1 MKILQIMNYRIHLI
15 ILILLSG
22 ALSVQGQK
30 MSDSKTYRKSFR
42 VGNDPVVEVTNKYG
56 DIQISHSSRDS
67 VSVRVEITATSDK
80 ESKLNEMMSDVDI
93 SINKTDQMVR
103 AETSFNRGVTP
114 LFESFKGLTKN
125 IINYESRLKVD
136 YFIECPQSTIL
147 RVTNSYGNVYIGD
160 DIPELTLKLSN
171 GSLDAGKVMN
181 APQLEL
187 TFCKA
192 NVRSISKGNII
203 LSFSELRTKETE
215 DVKLTSMS
223 SKVWIDKC
231 GTTDIDSKSDD
242 LSFGDASVI
251 TGEAYFSDI
260 NAGKLGHELSL
271 ATKYGNLSCE
281 NIAEDFS
288 LIDIKSSYTDVDLLM
303 PVKASYTFDIHHT
316 NAFVS
321 LPGIT
326 PEPERTTVND
336 ENKTYITSGKYGNSP
351 GNSKIRI
358 DATRGEIR
366 IVQK

>member
-1 MKILQIMNYRIHLI
+1 MKILRIMNYRIHF
-15 ILILLSG
+15 ILFILLSG
-22 ALSVQGQK
+22 ALSVQAQE
-30 MSDSKTYRKSFR
+30 MSDSKTFRRAFR
-42 VGNDPVVEVTNKYG
+42 VGNDPVLELNNKYG
-56 DIQISHSSRDS
+56 DIQISHSNRDS
-67 VSVRVEITATSDK
+67 ISIRVEVTATSNKEDK
-80 ESKLNEMMSDVDI
+80 LDDMLSDVDI
-93 SINKTDQMVR
+93 SINKTSEMVR
-103 AETSFNRGVTP
+103 AETIFTKGVTP
-114 LFESFKGLTKN
+114 LFESIKGLTKN

-136 YFIECPQSTIL
+136 YYIECPRSTIF

-171 GSLDAGKVMN
+171 GSLDAGTVIN

-187 TFCKA
+187 IFCKA
-192 NVRSISKGNII
+192 NVRSIKKGDII

-215 DVKLTSMS
+215 DIKLTSMS

-260 NAGKLGHELSL
+260 NTGKLGDELSL
-271 ATKYGNLSCE
+271 SLKYGNLSCE
-281 NIAEDFS
+281 NIAEGFS
-288 LIDIKSSYTDVDLLM
+288 MIDIKSSYTDVDLLM

-321 LPGIT
+321 ISGIT
-326 PEPERTTVND
+326 PEPERTTVNE
-336 ENKTYITSGKYGNSP
+336 ENKTYITSGRYGNSP
-351 GNSKIRI
+351 DKSKIRI
-358 DATRGEIR
+358 EASRGEIR